1 MKTER
6 NILVAFVLN
15 LTFSIFEFIGGIF
28 TGSVAILSDALHDF
42 GDALGIGFSFFMEKK
57 SKGKPDEKYTY
68 GYARYSVLGS
78 AITTLILII
87 GSTLVIYYAVQRI
100 LNPVAIDYQSMIVL
114 AIIGVCVNGLA
125 VFFTSKGESLNQK
138 AVNLHLLEDVFGWL
152 IVLIGAVV
160 MSFTNFVILDPV
172 LSILLSVFIL
182 FNALKNIRKTL
193 DVFLEKIPRGLDVHD
208 IVARLKEENEIQ
220 DVHHVHIWS
229 IDGINNCAT
238 MHLVTDDDAFTI
250 KEKVR
255 KILNEMGV
263 SHITIEVERTYEKCF
278 DRECSIGCSKG
289 HCHHHHHHH

>member
-6 NILVAFVLN
+6 NILFAFLLN
-15 LTFSIFEFIGGIF
+15 LAFSVFEFVGGIF

-87 GSTLVIYYAVQRI
+87 GSTLVINYAVQRI

-125 VFFTSKGESLNQK
+125 VLFTSKGESLNQK
-138 AVNLHLLEDVFGWL
+138 AVNLHLLEDVFGWI
-152 IVLIGAVV
+152 IVLVGAVV

>member
-6 NILVAFVLN
+6 NILFAFLLN
-15 LTFSIFEFIGGIF
+15 LAFSVFEFVGGIF

-152 IVLIGAVV
+152 IVLVGAVV
-160 MSFTNFVILDPV
+160 MSFTNFAILDPV

-220 DVHHVHIWS
+220 DVHHVHVWS

-278 DRECSIGCSKG
+278 DRECSIGCSKW